1 MCCWMGGNMTLKE
14 VVHFHSSHRSPS
26 STAVNAHATH
36 LRPISRMAQQWRC
49 TSHDT
54 QEQQEQQE
62 QEQWFRNL
70 VELEHPA
77 VSLAELAHL
86 DQLGHGGATGV
97 KREASWR
104 SEAAQ
109 NASPRH
115 KSRSSLQL

>member
-1 MCCWMGGNMTLKE
+1 MIW
-14 VVHFHSSHRSPS
+14 HRRGP
-26 STAVNAHATH
+26 
-36 LRPISRMAQQWRC
+36 LPI
-49 TSHDT
+49 
-54 QEQQEQQE
+54 
-62 QEQWFRNL
+62 
-70 VELEHPA
+70 ELEHPA